1 MSVCSSSCP
10 CTCTFE
16 YDSDTG
22 EQHLEPCASCESQDA
37 RTVPFYWDIEEAE
50 NALSAAAA
58 EDESEIE
65 EHRYLQAFVT
75 LFRGNRSACPGDA
88 RACNLCP
95 GDARVRNLD
104 HTRLTGAIFRYLR
117 TRPVFMATTPAI
129 RDDIPA
135 QLDSFMS
142 RGFPEEEADLMR
154 VFLAAIKWRADYVE

>member
-1 MSVCSSSCP
+1 M
-10 CTCTFE
+10 
-16 YDSDTG
+16 
-22 EQHLEPCASCESQDA
+22 
-37 RTVPFYWDIEEAE
+37 PFYWDIEEAE
-50 NALSAAAA
+50 NALAAAAA

-75 LFRGNRSACPGDA
+75 LFRAC
-88 RACNLCP
+88 
-95 GDARVRNLD
+95 NLD

-117 TRPVFMATTPAI
+117 TRPAFMATTPAI